1 VPPNKNNVSPPRM
14 VSSPSAPNERAL
26 KQGLDFPV
34 KKPKSGESSK
44 PAGSS
49 KGSSNGDNM
58 LQIGKMR
65 YVSVRD
71 FKGKMKPGDKD
82 TFLSLA
88 QWNQL
93 KDQISET
100 DDAIKRV

>member
-1 VPPNKNNVSPPRM
+1 MVGLRISSCPGMLWYHPIRAENVARR
-14 VSSPSAPNERAL
+14 EGCL
-26 KQGLDFPV
+26 
-34 KKPKSGESSK
+34 KPKSGESSK
-44 PAGSS
+44 PVGSS

-71 FKGKMKPGDKD
+71 FKGKVLTQGDKD
-82 TFLSLA
+82 IFLSLA